1 MFNGDQ
7 FGDAVKNARSY
18 IYDKYPNNNT
28 WGAYQCYGDP
38 FFRLESGSK
47 VKQAPKY
54 IVPEEAEIDLDNLLN
69 MLEMGRTNDEL
80 VMDQLTEIENA
91 IEETEDILK
100 TAQVTERIA
109 RIYQQLGLYEKAVER
124 YGALLLMEKANFTYS
139 SMEQYCNLQVKLY
152 VKEGL
157 TRPKEINDYYKK
169 NLEVIEYLNVLKQ
182 SGNTAE
188 RNNLLGSAYKRCSML
203 APDKSK
209 RIKAYQGSYIY
220 YQSAMKQS
228 GNWNDVYSLT
238 NAIILERLLVLYG
251 ARSSSV
257 VKFDN
262 HEFKIRTN
270 GSAKSAS
277 PIGAHEDRKHRKGD
291 GVRYDQNDEE
301 GRHVP
306 GPRLSGPVGERL
318 PSRPYPSG
326 NGGSGFRSPA
336 HDRYHRGPFGARP
349 PGPTRSGA
357 RP

>member
-1 MFNGDQ
+1 
-7 FGDAVKNARSY
+7 
-18 IYDKYPNNNT
+18 
-28 WGAYQCYGDP
+28 
-38 FFRLESGSK
+38 
-47 VKQAPKY
+47 
-54 IVPEEAEIDLDNLLN
+54 
-69 MLEMGRTNDEL
+69 
-80 VMDQLTEIENA
+80 
-91 IEETEDILK
+91 
-100 TAQVTERIA
+100 
-109 RIYQQLGLYEKAVER
+109 
-124 YGALLLMEKANFTYS
+124 MEKANFTYS

-209 RIKAYQGSYIY
+209 RIKAYEGSYIY

-270 GSAKSAS
+270 GSAKSALQKIKKKIEAKQKS
-277 PIGAHEDRKHRKGD
+277 NFQDLDYWKMVESVNIDVCLLFFIKARDIDAHWISL
-291 GVRYDQNDEE
+291 NDHYNQVWEQA
-301 GRHVP
+301 G
-306 GPRLSGPVGERL
+306 
-318 PSRPYPSG
+318 
-326 NGGSGFRSPA
+326 SPA
-336 HDRYHRGPFGARP
+336 KKIAELEHLQFMVHGFNLA
-349 PGPTRSGA
+349 SGKTPKINYDIYNKEETEA
-357 RP
+357 NLDKCLQALRDIL